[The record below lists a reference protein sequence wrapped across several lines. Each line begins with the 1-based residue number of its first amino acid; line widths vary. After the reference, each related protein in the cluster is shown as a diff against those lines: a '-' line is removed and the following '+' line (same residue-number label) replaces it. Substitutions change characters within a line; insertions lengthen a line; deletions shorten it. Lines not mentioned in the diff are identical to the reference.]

1 MADPM
6 FHQIKNEGIE
16 YQDSRSLS
24 FDPSTT
30 SKITLGVVL
39 LMLFG
44 FILWA
49 TFAKLSSAAI
59 APGVIIVESK
69 RKPIQHLEGG
79 IVKTI
84 HIADGQAVERGDLL
98 ITLDASQAHAQL
110 YGLRAQ
116 WQSDLAR
123 LNRLQSELSDQKRI
137 QFDPRLIELKDD
149 PRVQTILDTQ
159 AKLFDKRRSL
169 RRGEDKILNE
179 KIAQANLD
187 LDGLRKRYQADEQG
201 LVYLTEQLEMH
212 ETLLE
217 TGNTSKSRL
226 LDLKREYS
234 DLSGNLAELDIK
246 INRAQRGVSE
256 AQLQDTNADF
266 DYAKQIGEE
275 IQQLERSINETN
287 QAMMNAQQV
296 LKRIEIRAPQSG
308 VVVGLSVFAQQSV
321 ISPGEKI
328 MEIVPQQDQLI
339 VEALLK
345 PEDIDVVYLGL
356 DTQVRLSAYNFRRT
370 PPVRGKLVHISADR
384 ITDQASG
391 SSAYLAQIALNQD
404 DLAVLQD
411 VTLYPGM
418 PAEVMI
424 LLNEKTPLDYLLSP
438 LSVSAYKAMREI

>member
-6 FHQIKNEGIE
+6 FHQIKNDGIE
-16 YQDSRSLS
+16 YQDSRNLS

-44 FILWA
+44 FLLWA

-79 IVKTI
+79 IVNTI

-287 QAMMNAQQV
+287 QAMINAQQV

>member
-16 YQDSRSLS
+16 YHDSRSLS

-44 FILWA
+44 FMLWA

-79 IVKTI
+79 IVKSI

-287 QAMMNAQQV
+287 QAMINAQQV

-356 DTQVRLSAYNFRRT
+356 NTQVRLSAYNFRRT

>member
-6 FHQIKNEGIE
+6 FHQIKSEGIE

-44 FILWA
+44 FMLWA

>member
-6 FHQIKNEGIE
+6 FHQIKSEGIE

-44 FILWA
+44 FMLWA

-234 DLSGNLAELDIK
+234 DLNGNLAELDIK

-287 QAMMNAQQV
+287 QVMINAQQV

-391 SSAYLAQIALNQD
+391 SSAYLAKIALNQD

>member
-6 FHQIKNEGIE
+6 FHQIKANSIQ
-16 YQDSRSLS
+16 YKDSRTLD
-24 FDPSTT
+24 FDPSTH
-30 SKITLGVVL
+30 SKIALAVVL

-49 TFAKLSSAAI
+49 TVAKLSSAAI

-79 IVKTI
+79 IVQTI
-84 HIADGQAVERGDLL
+84 HVADGQAVEKGDQL
-98 ITLDASQAHAQL
+98 ITLDASKAHSQL

-123 LNRLQSELSDQKRI
+123 LNRLQAELNDQKQI
-137 QFDPRLIELKDD
+137 QFDLRLLELKHD
-149 PRVQTILDTQ
+149 PLVQTILNTQ

-169 RRGEDKILNE
+169 RSGEDEILNE

-201 LVYLTEQLEMH
+201 LVYLNEQLEMH
-212 ETLLE
+212 ETLLK

-226 LDLKREYS
+226 LDLKREYT
-234 DLSGNLAELDIK
+234 DLNGNLAELDIK
-246 INRAQRGVSE
+246 INRALRGVSE
-256 AQLQDTNADF
+256 AKLQDTNADF

-287 QAMMNAQQV
+287 QAMNNAQQV
-296 LKRIEIRAPQSG
+296 LKRIEIRAPQAG

-391 SSAYLAQIALNQD
+391 SSAYLAQIALNQE
-404 DLAVLQD
+404 DLAALQD

-418 PAEVMI
+418 PAEVII

>member
-1 MADPM
+1 M
-6 FHQIKNEGIE
+6 
-16 YQDSRSLS
+16 
-24 FDPSTT
+24 
-30 SKITLGVVL
+30 
-39 LMLFG
+39 
-44 FILWA
+44 
-49 TFAKLSSAAI
+49 
-59 APGVIIVESK
+59 
-69 RKPIQHLEGG
+69 
-79 IVKTI
+79 
-84 HIADGQAVERGDLL
+84 
-98 ITLDASQAHAQL
+98 
-110 YGLRAQ
+110 
-116 WQSDLAR
+116 
-123 LNRLQSELSDQKRI
+123 
-137 QFDPRLIELKDD
+137 
-149 PRVQTILDTQ
+149 QTILDTQ

>member
-6 FHQIKNEGIE
+6 FHQIKSEGIE

-44 FILWA
+44 FMLWA

-234 DLSGNLAELDIK
+234 DLNGNLAELDIK

-287 QAMMNAQQV
+287 QAMINAQQV

-391 SSAYLAQIALNQD
+391 SSAYLAKIALNQD

>member
-6 FHQIKNEGIE
+6 FHQIKSDGIE

-44 FILWA
+44 FLLWA

-201 LVYLTEQLEMH
+201 LVYLTEQLKMH

-234 DLSGNLAELDIK
+234 DLNGNLAELDIK

-287 QAMMNAQQV
+287 QAMINAQQV
-296 LKRIEIRAPQSG
+296 LNRIEIRAPQSG

>member
-6 FHQIKNEGIE
+6 FHQIKSEGIE

-44 FILWA
+44 FMLWA

-234 DLSGNLAELDIK
+234 DLNGNLAELDIK

-287 QAMMNAQQV
+287 QAMINAQQV

>member
-6 FHQIKNEGIE
+6 FHQIKSDGIE

-79 IVKTI
+79 IVKSI

>member
-6 FHQIKNEGIE
+6 FHQIKSEGIE

-44 FILWA
+44 FLLWA

-234 DLSGNLAELDIK
+234 DLNGNLAELDIK

-287 QAMMNAQQV
+287 QAMINAQQV

-384 ITDQASG
+384 ITDKTSG

-404 DLAVLQD
+404 DLAVQQD